1 MIPRFQVK
9 KVMST
14 KLHAVPTNAVARTI
28 AQLMANENIECV
40 LVEEG
45 GAFVGIVTETD
56 IVKKVLA
63 QDADP
68 TRTTAQDI
76 MSYPVATIEET
87 ATLETAHEAMG
98 GQRVRHLLVTRDGAP
113 VGILSVRS
121 LLDAAYDWAL
131 QMKPQR

>member
-14 KLHAVPTNAVARTI
+14 KLHAVPTSAVARAI
-28 AQLMANENIECV
+28 AQLMANQEIGCV
-40 LVEEG
+40 LVEEN

-56 IVKKVLA
+56 LVKKVLA
-63 QDADP
+63 QDADL

-87 ATLETAHEAMG
+87 ASLEAAHEAMG
-98 GQRVRHLLVTRDGAP
+98 GQRVRHLLVTRSGTP

-131 QMKPQR
+131 QMKPQH